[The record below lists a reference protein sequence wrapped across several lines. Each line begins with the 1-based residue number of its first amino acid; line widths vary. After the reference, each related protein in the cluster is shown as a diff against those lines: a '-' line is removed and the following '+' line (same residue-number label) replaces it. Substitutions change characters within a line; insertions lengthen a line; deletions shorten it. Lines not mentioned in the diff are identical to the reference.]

1 MGRQAWLRRVS
12 GSDRASR
19 IASALKLLF
28 VISQDWTMFSAAYQ
42 VPSDGVRRA
51 SSITDARR
59 TKALSAVPAGVC
71 APQPD

>member
-42 VPSDGVRRA
+42 VPSEGGRRA
-51 SSITDARR
+51 SNITDAHRA
-59 TKALSAVPAGVC
+59 KAPFAGQSDLGT
-71 APQPD
+71 PQPD